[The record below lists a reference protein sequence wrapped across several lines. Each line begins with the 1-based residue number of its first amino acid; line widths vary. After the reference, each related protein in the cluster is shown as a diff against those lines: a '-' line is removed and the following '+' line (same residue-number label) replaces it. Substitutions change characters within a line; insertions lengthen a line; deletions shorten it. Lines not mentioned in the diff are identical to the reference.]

1 MGKENEKHFSLRI
14 DADLLR
20 KITYIAKGEER
31 SVNGMLLFMIRDRI
45 SKYEKENGTITEEDL
60 KSLLLWTHNGFIYYI
75 IQQKRSI
82 VKS

>member
-45 SKYEKENGTITEEDL
+45 SK
-60 KSLLLWTHNGFIYYI
+60 
-75 IQQKRSI
+75 RC
-82 VKS
+82 V

>member
-45 SKYEKENGTITEEDL
+45 SKYEKENGKITEEDL

>member
-45 SKYEKENGTITEEDL
+45 SKYEKKNGTITEEDL

>member
-60 KSLLLWTHNGFIYYI
+60 KSLLLWTHYGFIYYI

>member
-45 SKYEKENGTITEEDL
+45 SKYEKENWTITEEDL
-60 KSLLLWTHNGFIYYI
+60 KSLLL
-75 IQQKRSI
+75 
-82 VKS
+82 

>member
-1 MGKENEKHFSLRI
+1 MGKENEKHFALRI

>member
-14 DADLLR
+14 DADVLR

>member
-60 KSLLLWTHNGFIYYI
+60 KSLPLWTHNGFIYYI